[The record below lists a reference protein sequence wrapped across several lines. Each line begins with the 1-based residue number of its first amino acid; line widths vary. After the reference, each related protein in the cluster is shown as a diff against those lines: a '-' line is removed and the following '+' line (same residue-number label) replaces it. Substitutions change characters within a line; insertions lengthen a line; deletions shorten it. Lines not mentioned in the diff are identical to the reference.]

1 MDVTTALDNSPFAP
15 DFIFLGESLFSFSS
29 ITLFLIGLLL
39 LFLSIVSGAL
49 DGVADNPLDVVEGSF
64 VGAGVELKF
73 KTGIVSTFSCGIS
86 DRTLSGEG
94 GGSLL
99 IVSTFSRTDSVTLV
113 LTLKLDFAFDKL
125 LVTGFTCSEIF
136 AGAVTV
142 LETDDGPLGCGGG
155 AIGGSAGARGDA
167 CILFVPAMLGL

>member
-1 MDVTTALDNSPFAP
+1 MDVTAALDNSPFAP
-15 DFIFLGESLFSFSS
+15 DFNFLGESLISFSS
-29 ITLFLIGLLL
+29 ITLLIGFLL

-99 IVSTFSRTDSVTLV
+99 IVSTFSRTDSVTFV
-113 LTLKLDFAFDKL
+113 LTLKLDLAFDKL

-136 AGAVTV
+136 GGAVTV

-155 AIGGSAGARGDA
+155 AAGGSAGARGS
-167 CILFVPAMLGL
+167 ILVDPAMLGL